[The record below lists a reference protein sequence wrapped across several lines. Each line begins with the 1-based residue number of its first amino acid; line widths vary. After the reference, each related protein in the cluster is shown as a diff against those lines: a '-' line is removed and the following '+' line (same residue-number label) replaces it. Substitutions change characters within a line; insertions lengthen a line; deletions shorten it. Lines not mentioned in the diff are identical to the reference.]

1 RINHEFSM
9 KAPLKILFESKH
21 LAHLAQMV
29 DDIKGA
35 PAVQEAEIPKLE
47 KQTSYELSHA
57 QKRIWFLSTL
67 EKSHH
72 YNILGAWKLTGP
84 LHIQALTKAIG
95 LLTKRHEALRAV
107 FKSLGGKPV
116 QLIRED
122 LPPSVTVA
130 NFSLFNEKTRAR
142 RLKQLIQQEA
152 ERVYDLER
160 GPLAQWTIVDMGKEE
175 YYLLCAQHHI
185 ISDAWSL
192 SLLIQELEVAYD
204 AL

>member
-1 RINHEFSM
+1 MPETKTEQLLAAIWEDILEVDRVYKEDQFFDLGGHSLKATQTISRINHEFSM

-35 PAVQEAEIPKLE
+35 PAVQEAKIPKLE

-84 LHIQALTKAIG
+84 LHVQALTKAIG
-95 LLTKRHEALRAV
+95 L
-107 FKSLGGKPV
+107 
-116 QLIRED
+116 
-122 LPPSVTVA
+122 
-130 NFSLFNEKTRAR
+130 
-142 RLKQLIQQEA
+142 
-152 ERVYDLER
+152 
-160 GPLAQWTIVDMGKEE
+160 
-175 YYLLCAQHHI
+175 
-185 ISDAWSL
+185 
-192 SLLIQELEVAYD
+192 
-204 AL
+204 